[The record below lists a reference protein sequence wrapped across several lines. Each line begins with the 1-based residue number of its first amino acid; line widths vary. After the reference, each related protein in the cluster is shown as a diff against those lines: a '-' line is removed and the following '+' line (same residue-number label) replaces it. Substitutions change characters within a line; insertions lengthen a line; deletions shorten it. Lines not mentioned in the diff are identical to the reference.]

1 MTTIAKYIYTID
13 SRRRSSGSTT
23 DFNIQLSQQLQKK
36 AKDSLFS
43 VRVVSATVPFSF
55 YQLSADINTLT
66 ATFNDGVNSKTVSV
80 VIQPGNYTTSSVANA
95 LAAVLTTACQA
106 SAPPYTGFNPQ
117 LTFTYSAITGQD
129 TFVMASP
136 TGSITLRFDL
146 NPTLGLFFGLSTSI
160 TLSNLAVQ
168 TSTKTAVANPVN
180 RLYVRSGDLHQLGNR
195 EWIVETD
202 TFSDILYHIP
212 ITTNQNTYIHY
223 NETQESVFIIDEF
236 INSFNL
242 YLTTNLSY
250 TPMDLRGLDWSIT
263 MYIEEIIRPTFQ
275 PILLSDFNQPIQ
287 PQVSEEQQKLF
298 ALRDQEVKKMEKYKQ
313 KLLKKIPDKN
323 ILNTIKD
330 ALLSKQ
336 SGSEDLP
343 NQLPATQP
351 VQGRVN

>member
-1 MTTIAKYIYTID
+1 MTAIAKYIYTID
-13 SRRRSSGSTT
+13 SSRRSSGTT
-23 DFNIQLSQQLQKK
+23 SDLNVQLSQQLQKK
-36 AKDSLFS
+36 ARDSLFS

-55 YQLSADINTLT
+55 YQLSSDINTLT

-80 VIQPGNYTTSSVANA
+80 LIPPGNYTTSSVANA
-95 LAAVLTTACQA
+95 LAAVLTTECQV

-146 NPTLGLFFGLSTSI
+146 NPTLGLFFGLSAST
-160 TLSNLAVQ
+160 TLSNIAIQ

-180 RLYVRSGDLHQLGNR
+180 RLYIRSGDLHQLRNR
-195 EWIVETD
+195 EWVVETD

-212 ITTNQNTYIHY
+212 ITTNQNTYIHW
-223 NETQESVFIIDEF
+223 NETQESVLINDEF

-242 YLTTNLSY
+242 YLSTNLSY
-250 TPMDLRGLDWSIT
+250 TPIDLRGLDWSLT
-263 MYIEEIIRPTFQ
+263 MYIEEIIQPTFQ
-275 PILLSDFNQPIQ
+275 PILQTDLNQPIQ
-287 PQVSEEQQKLF
+287 PQISEEQQKLF
-298 ALRDQEVKKMEKYKQ
+298 ALRDEEVKKMEKYKQ

-336 SGSEDLP
+336 SGAEDLP
-343 NQLPATQP
+343 NQLSTAQP
-351 VQGRVN
+351 IQGRAN